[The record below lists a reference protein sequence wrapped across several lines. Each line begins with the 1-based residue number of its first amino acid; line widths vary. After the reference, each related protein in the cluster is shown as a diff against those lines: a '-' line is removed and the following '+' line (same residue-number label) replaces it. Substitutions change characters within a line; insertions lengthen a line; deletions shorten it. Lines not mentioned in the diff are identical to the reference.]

1 MPVRSVSRPVQTAFV
16 AFDTAVRLARLLAIA
31 TLQEREVDVDA
42 AAIGRALA
50 GVREQLE
57 AIRALKTQ
65 LTSVS
70 NATKAVWTG
79 LDTLRTG
86 ILARVAEA
94 EAELRVAQPVTAR

>member
-1 MPVRSVSRPVQTAFV
+1 M
-16 AFDTAVRLARLLAIA
+16 
-31 TLQEREVDVDA
+31 
-42 AAIGRALA
+42 
-50 GVREQLE
+50 REQLD

-94 EAELRVAQPVTAR
+94 EAELRIAGTAPGA